1 MKFLIIGLGS
11 MGKRRIR
18 CLKAL
23 NIPEENI
30 YGFDIREDRR
40 EEARKKYRVQI
51 KDVIDD
57 TMWNNIDAVI
67 ISVPPDKHLFYMKK
81 SFQYNK
87 PMFVEASVILSGL
100 EEFYEKTKHLEL
112 QICTD

>member
-67 ISVPPDKHLFYMKK
+67 ISVPPDKHIF
-81 SFQYNK
+81 
-87 PMFVEASVILSGL
+87 I
-100 EEFYEKTKHLEL
+100 
-112 QICTD
+112 